1 MTDSLKK
8 KVQFVN
14 EISEAIVKVQTNVT
28 SIQYRIFNNL
38 EYKNYTKEYLVVNY
52 KGGAR
57 TVRICSGNSYS
68 AIFEEISKYLDRG
81 YYAEEYDLY
90 DIEQHPEVWQEE
102 VI

>member
-1 MTDSLKK
+1 LNYID
-8 KVQFVN
+8 
-14 EISEAIVKVQTNVT
+14 
-28 SIQYRIFNNL
+28 
-38 EYKNYTKEYLVVNY
+38 YTKEYLVINY

-90 DIEQHPEVWQEE
+90 DIERHPETWQEE